1 MSVLDE
7 NNVRGFKI
15 IDDRIWVGKVWEIIP
30 KDHLRVLEEG
40 LKTVC
45 KAVPGRFQ
53 TMEQFTAR
61 RHVDA
66 PLKGVLDGNLTM
78 GGKGCLSDILANDG
92 EL

>member
-1 MSVLDE
+1 MLFLGEIHVI
-7 NNVRGFKI
+7 GAKI
-15 IDDRIWVGKVWEIIP
+15 IYDHVWVGNIQANIP

-40 LKTVC
+40 LKTVG

-66 PLKGVLDGNLTM
+66 PLKGVLDGKLTM